1 MKLRPEIKAT
11 FELDDHGDP
20 VAIKRGDLN
29 HYRIRLNLENAP
41 EDTYAVTYTLHESYY
56 EPVREARDKANKFE
70 EDLTSYG
77 DFVIQAQVRTRE
89 GIITTT
95 VPLSTALAESQDEQI
110 TAKIESALLDIRNK

>member
-95 VPLSTALAESQDEQI
+95 VPLSTALAESHDEQI